1 MKNYKILVV
10 DDDEEIRNAV
20 VSLLQKEQYN
30 VIGVSNG
37 KEALGILDQS
47 FSLIILDIMMPD
59 KDGIST
65 CIDIREKYFIPVL
78 FLTAKN
84 TEYDKYVGFSVGGDD
99 YLEKPF
105 SRIELLARVVSLLR
119 RYHVYQTY
127 DKKNEDGKDYII
139 IKDLKLD
146 KHTARVFKNNQEIVL
161 TNIEYKILK
170 MFVQNPNRIFT
181 LEMIYENVWNEKYDY
196 SVNASIMV
204 HIKNLRKKLGDTP
217 QGAKYIKN
225 IWGRGYC
232 VESEN

>member
-10 DDDEEIRNAV
+10 DDEEEIRNAIV
-20 VSLLQKEQYN
+20 TLLQKEQYN

-37 KEALGILDQS
+37 KEALEILDKK

-65 CIDIREKYFIPVL
+65 CIDIREKYIIPIL

-84 TEYDKYVGFSVGGDD
+84 TEYDKYIGFSVGGDD

-105 SRIELLARVVSLLR
+105 SRIELLARVASLLR
-119 RYHVYQTY
+119 RCHVYQTY
-127 DKKNEDGKDYII
+127 DNKNDERNDYII

-146 KHTARVFKNNQEIVL
+146 KHTTRVFKDNQEIVL
-161 TNIEYKILK
+161 TNIEYKMLH
-170 MFVQNPNRIFT
+170 MFVKNPNRIFT

-232 VESEN
+232 VENEN